1 MVITSLPQGIVLT
14 ANRYPQYGFATHKG
28 YGTPEHV
35 EALRAHGPCAE
46 HRDLFVRTILAG
58 DPPPA
63 ESTDGEFSF
72 E

>member
-1 MVITSLPQGIVLT
+1 VAKVERDRMLVEMD
-14 ANRYPQYGFATHKG
+14 ARYPQYGFATHKG

-46 HRDLFVRTILAG
+46 HRELFVRTILAG

>member
-1 MVITSLPQGIVLT
+1 
-14 ANRYPQYGFATHKG
+14 KG

-35 EALRAHGPCAE
+35 EALRAHGPCPE

-58 DPPPA
+58 DPSPA